1 MQDWIK
7 RLLPFISLI
16 VLSALIPVCEYAI
29 LGTEAK
35 FLTPG
40 NLAAIARQTAVIT
53 IMAMGMTM
61 VMVSG
66 GIDLSVGSIVGLS
79 GVLGA
84 MSMTHGMP
92 ALAGFLICL
101 LAGAAAGLLNGTATT
116 TLKIPAFI
124 VTLGA
129 MGIYRGL
136 ALYISEGNAVVG
148 LPESA
153 GYLAEMNFFG
163 FVPLLLLIV
172 LVIAVVVHFL
182 LSSTQLGRYCY
193 AMGSNLEAA
202 RYAGISVSRYQIL
215 YYIILGALS
224 GLAGAIDTSRT
235 VTGQPNAGEG
245 YELNVIAAVVIGGG
259 SLSGGQG
266 SVIGTIIGSLI
277 MGVLAN
283 GGNLLQI
290 SPFIQRI
297 VIGSVIVL
305 AVTFDE
311 FQRRRVERLRTQ
323 T

>member
-1 MQDWIK
+1 MPEWVK
-7 RLLPFISLI
+7 RFLPFISLI
-16 VLSALIPVCEYAI
+16 VLCALIPLAEYFV
-29 LGTEAK
+29 LGQDPK

-66 GIDLSVGSIVGLS
+66 GIDLSVGSIIGLS
-79 GVLGA
+79 GVVGSMA
-84 MSMTHGMP
+84 MVNGGMP
-92 ALAGFLICL
+92 AALGFLVCIVI
-101 LAGAAAGLLNGTATT
+101 GAAGGLVNGSAVTL
-116 TLKIPAFI
+116 LKIPAFI

-136 ALYISEGNAVVG
+136 GLYLCDGNAVVG
-148 LPESA
+148 LPQSA
-153 GYLAEMNFFG
+153 GYLAEKNLLG
-163 FVPLLLLIV
+163 AVPLPLV
-172 LVIAVVVHFL
+172 LVVVIALLVHFT
-182 LSSTQLGRYCY
+182 LSSTRLGRYCY
-193 AMGSNLEAA
+193 AMGSNIEAA
-202 RYAGISVSRYQIL
+202 RYAGIRVSRYQIT
-215 YYIILGALS
+215 YYTILGALS
-224 GLAGAIDTSRT
+224 GLAGAIETSRT

-266 SVIGTIIGSLI
+266 TVIGTIIGSLI

-290 SPFIQRI
+290 SPFIQKI
-297 VIGSVIVL
+297 IIGAVIVL

-311 FQRRRVERLRTQ
+311 FQRRRMESSEA
-323 T
+323 

>member
-1 MQDWIK
+1 MPDWFK
-7 RLLPFISLI
+7 KFLPFISLI
-16 VLSALIPVCEYAI
+16 ALCALIPFCEYFI
-29 LGTEAK
+29 LGHDSK
-35 FLTPG
+35 FITLN
-40 NLAAIARQTAVIT
+40 NLAAIMRQTAVIT

-84 MSMTHGMP
+84 MSMTQGKP
-92 ALAGFLICL
+92 AVIGFLVCL
-101 LAGAAAGLLNGTATT
+101 IVGAVCGVINGSAIT
-116 TLKIPAFI
+116 TLKIPPFI

-136 ALYISEGNAVVG
+136 ALYICDGNAVVG

-153 GYLAEMNFFG
+153 GYLAERNLFG
-163 FVPLLLLIV
+163 VVPAPLLIV
-172 LVIAVVVHFL
+172 IAIALVVHL
-182 LSSTQLGRYCY
+182 ALSQTQLGRYCY
-193 AMGSNLEAA
+193 AMGSNIEAA
-202 RYAGISVSRYQIL
+202 RYAGIRVSRYQII
-215 YYIILGALS
+215 YYTILGALS
-224 GLAGAIDTSRT
+224 GLAGAIETSRT

-266 SVIGTIIGSLI
+266 TVVGTLIGSLI

-290 SPFIQRI
+290 SPFIQKI
-297 VIGSVIVL
+297 VIGAVIVL

-311 FQRRRVERLRTQ
+311 FQRRRMESTE
-323 T
+323 